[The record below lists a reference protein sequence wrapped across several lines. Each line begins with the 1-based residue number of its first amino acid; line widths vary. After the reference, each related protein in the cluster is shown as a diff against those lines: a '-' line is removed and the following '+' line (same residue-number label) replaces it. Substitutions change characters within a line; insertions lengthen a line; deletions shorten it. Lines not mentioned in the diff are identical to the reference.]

1 MIIKDTEKEK
11 DIDQMSDQIGQTG
24 TRKRPQNTVL
34 LKSRIFFKYQMQ
46 KKTQGR
52 EAGKKRSMAIK
63 KEWTT

>member
-34 LKSRIFFKYQMQ
+34 LKSRVFFKYQRQ

-63 KEWTT
+63 KE

>member
-46 KKTQGR
+46 KKTQGG

-63 KEWTT
+63 KE

>member
-34 LKSRIFFKYQMQ
+34 LKSRVFFKYQMQ

-52 EAGKKRSMAIK
+52 ESGKKRSMAIK
-63 KEWTT
+63 KE